1 MLEQTKTKSE
11 MQRQK
16 AKSKS
21 KDTRKNSQQ
30 LSMKS
35 KWSKI
40 NNIQQCTNQIMIR
53 YLTVEKT
60 KHISSKYK
68 SLLTNLKTS
77 FKPNHKYLLPTQLNQ
92 KKSHQSPKPTPL
104 LSSPKLTSFLQ
115 FDKFVIIQL
124 GDEVR
129 QWGKNV

>member
-21 KDTRKNSQQ
+21 KDTRKNLQQ

-40 NNIQQCTNQIMIR
+40 NDI
-53 YLTVEKT
+53 
-60 KHISSKYK
+60 
-68 SLLTNLKTS
+68 
-77 FKPNHKYLLPTQLNQ
+77 
-92 KKSHQSPKPTPL
+92 
-104 LSSPKLTSFLQ
+104 
-115 FDKFVIIQL
+115 
-124 GDEVR
+124 
-129 QWGKNV
+129 

>member
-1 MLEQTKTKSE
+1 MPNKYCSHLTTSPFFFLPNWPKLLSHPREGKRKLKKKTPEQKIMMLEQTKTKSE

-40 NNIQQCTNQIMIR
+40 NNI
-53 YLTVEKT
+53 
-60 KHISSKYK
+60 
-68 SLLTNLKTS
+68 
-77 FKPNHKYLLPTQLNQ
+77 
-92 KKSHQSPKPTPL
+92 
-104 LSSPKLTSFLQ
+104 
-115 FDKFVIIQL
+115 
-124 GDEVR
+124 
-129 QWGKNV
+129 

>member
-1 MLEQTKTKSE
+1 MPNKYCSHLSTSPFFVFLPNWPKLLSHPREGKRKLKKMLEQKIMMLEQTKTKSE

-40 NNIQQCTNQIMIR
+40 NNI
-53 YLTVEKT
+53 
-60 KHISSKYK
+60 
-68 SLLTNLKTS
+68 
-77 FKPNHKYLLPTQLNQ
+77 
-92 KKSHQSPKPTPL
+92 
-104 LSSPKLTSFLQ
+104 
-115 FDKFVIIQL
+115 
-124 GDEVR
+124 
-129 QWGKNV
+129 